1 MTGDMHYVESRGS
14 SVCVPIDR
22 RTNSTGKFTS
32 ILIKF
37 TVISENTGTC
47 RTGMFTQSKFSKDI
61 FENTRLL
68 MGVC

>member
-1 MTGDMHYVESRGS
+1 MTCDMHYVESRGS

-37 TVISENTGTC
+37 TVIS
-47 RTGMFTQSKFSKDI
+47 
-61 FENTRLL
+61 
-68 MGVC
+68 